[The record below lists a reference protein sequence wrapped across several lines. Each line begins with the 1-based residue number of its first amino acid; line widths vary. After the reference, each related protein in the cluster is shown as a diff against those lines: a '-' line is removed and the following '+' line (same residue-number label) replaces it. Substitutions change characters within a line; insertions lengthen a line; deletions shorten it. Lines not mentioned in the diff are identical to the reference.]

1 MLLQGRNRSS
11 SRRLVLYVFAKRS
24 QEVDRN
30 LRLVVLR
37 EIPED
42 ENLRQQWNALVSRV
56 GQPQVFYTWEW
67 ALAVWRAYSATLRPL
82 LFLAYDEEKALCGV
96 AALATDPSGK
106 EASFLC
112 ATTGDYCDFLSLPEE
127 KLRLVSGVLNE
138 LRKLDIGAA
147 SLANLPADS
156 TTVNVLRTAA
166 SQHGYLCFARTG
178 YVCARVSL
186 SLLEQREDGKPVA
199 PGGKRL
205 RRLVNAM
212 AHTAP
217 VRFEHARS
225 WEALQPILPEFL
237 QAHVARFLEIGRI
250 SNLAYPDRQ
259 AFLMELARLLSEKQ
273 WLVLSRLFTG
283 EKAVAWHYGFQ
294 FQGTWFWYQ
303 PTFDGRLERYWP
315 GFCMLTHVIQ
325 EALRDPTM
333 KTLDLGLG
341 SEAYKAKFAN
351 ASRETLYVT
360 LHKSIP
366 RHLGSMLC
374 DRAAAVVKTYPVT
387 EKLAE
392 ALRNRIILLRV
403 RFRRQGPRQTLV
415 WAATQ
420 LLRRLWTRDEV
431 RFYEW
436 PDCGA
441 ASPISGGV
449 ELRPLTL
456 DQLAEAASEYID
468 DSETLAYLLR
478 SAQRLRAKNAKGFAL
493 IDAKGIP
500 VHFAWISAFE
510 GFLLDE
516 LNAKVESPSPEA
528 ELLFDCWTPV
538 AERGHGYYGR
548 AIGLIANQVRSAGK
562 RPWIFSAATNTASV
576 RGIEKAGFERRYS
589 LVRQKVFNLQRIKGQ
604 PPVAQEVPP
613 AEVSAPV

>member
-1 MLLQGRNRSS
+1 
-11 SRRLVLYVFAKRS
+11 
-24 QEVDRN
+24 VDRN

-37 EIPED
+37 DIPED
-42 ENLRQQWNALVSRV
+42 ANLRQQWDALVGRV

-67 ALAVWRAYSATLRPL
+67 ALAVSRAYSATLRPL
-82 LFLAYDEEKALCGV
+82 LFLAYAEEKALCGV
-96 AALATDPSGK
+96 AALATSPSGK

-127 KLRLVSGVLNE
+127 KPGLVSGVLTE
-138 LRKLDIGAA
+138 LRRLGIGAA

-156 TTVNVLRTAA
+156 TTMNVLRTAA
-166 SQHGYLCFARTG
+166 SQHGYFCFARTG
-178 YVCARVSL
+178 YECAQVSF
-186 SLLEQREDGKPVA
+186 SLLEQREDGKSIA

-205 RRLVNAM
+205 RRFVNAM

-259 AFLMELARLLSEKQ
+259 AFLTELARLLSEKQ
-273 WLVLSRLFTG
+273 WVVVSRLLTG

-315 GFCMLTHVIQ
+315 GFCMLTQVIQ
-325 EALRDPTM
+325 EALKDPRM

-360 LHKSIP
+360 LHESIL
-366 RHLGSMLC
+366 RHLGSMLR
-374 DRAAAVVKTYPVT
+374 DRAAAMVKTYPVA

-392 ALRNRIILLRV
+392 ALRNRINLLRV
-403 RFRRQGPRQTLV
+403 RFRRQGPRQTLA

-420 LLRRLWTRDEV
+420 LFRRLWTRDEV

-436 PDCGA
+436 SDCGA
-441 ASPISGGV
+441 ASPISGSV
-449 ELRPLTL
+449 ELPPLTL

-478 SAQRLRAKNAKGFAL
+478 SAQRLRGGTVEGFAL
-493 IDAKGIP
+493 VDARGTP
-500 VHFAWISAFE
+500 VHFAWTTAFG
-510 GFLLDE
+510 GFFLAE
-516 LNAKVESPSPEA
+516 LNAKVEAPCPEA
-528 ELLFDCWTPV
+528 VLLFDCWTPV
-538 AERGHGYYGR
+538 AARGHGHYAR
-548 AIGLIANQVRSAGK
+548 AIGMIAEKVRRAGK
-562 RPWIFSAATNTASV
+562 RPWIFSATTNTASV
-576 RGIEKAGFERRYS
+576 RGIERAGFQRRYS
-589 LVRQKVFNLQRIKGQ
+589 LVRQKFFNLQRITGQ
-604 PPVAQEVPP
+604 PPVSQEIPP

>member
-1 MLLQGRNRSS
+1 
-11 SRRLVLYVFAKRS
+11 
-24 QEVDRN
+24 
-30 LRLVVLR
+30 LVVLG

-42 ENLRQQWNALVSRV
+42 ENLRRQWNALVERV
-56 GQPQVFYTWEW
+56 EQPQVFYTYEW
-67 ALAVWRAYSATLRPL
+67 ALAVSRAYSATLRPL
-82 LFLAYDEEKALCGV
+82 LFLAYAEEKALCGV

-127 KLRLVSGVLNE
+127 KLGLVSGVLSE
-138 LRKLDIGAA
+138 LVRLGIGAA

-156 TTVNVLRTAA
+156 TTMNVLRTAA
-166 SQHGYLCFARTG
+166 SQRGYFCFARTG

-205 RRLVNAM
+205 RRFVNAM

-250 SNLAYPDRQ
+250 SNLAYPNRQ
-259 AFLMELARLLSEKQ
+259 AFLTELARLLSEKQ
-273 WLVLSRLFTG
+273 WVVLSRLFTG

-294 FQGTWFWYQ
+294 FQGAWFWYQ

-351 ASRETLYVT
+351 ASRETIYVT
-360 LHKSIP
+360 LHKSIL
-366 RHLGSMLC
+366 RHLGSILR
-374 DRAAAVVKTYPVT
+374 DRAAAVAKTYPVT

-392 ALRNRIILLRV
+392 ALRNRINHLRV

-415 WAATQ
+415 WAAAH

-441 ASPISGGV
+441 VSPISGSV
-449 ELRPLTL
+449 ELRSLTL
-456 DQLAEAASEYID
+456 DQLAKAASEYIG

-478 SAQRLRAKNAKGFAL
+478 SAQRLRAGKEKGFAL
-493 IDAKGIP
+493 MNSIGTP
-500 VHFAWISAFE
+500 VHFAWITAFN
-510 GFLLDE
+510 GFFLAE
-516 LNAKVESPSPEA
+516 LNARVEAPCPEA
-528 ELLFDCWTPV
+528 VLLFDCWTPV
-538 AERGHGYYGR
+538 SARGHGYYGR
-548 AIGLIANQVRSAGK
+548 AIGLIANQVRSAGQQ
-562 RPWIFSAATNTASV
+562 PWIFSAATNTASV
-576 RGIEKAGFERRYS
+576 RGIERAGFQRRYS
-589 LVRQKVFNLQRIKGQ
+589 LVRQRFFNLQRIKGR
-604 PPVAQEVPP
+604 PPVSQDAPP

>member
-1 MLLQGRNRSS
+1 M
-11 SRRLVLYVFAKRS
+11 
-24 QEVDRN
+24 
-30 LRLVVLR
+30 RLVVLR

-42 ENLRQQWNALVSRV
+42 ANLRQQWNALVARV
-56 GQPQVFYTWEW
+56 DQPQVFYTWEW
-67 ALAVWRAYSATLRPL
+67 ALAVRRAYSATLRPL
-82 LFLAYDEEKALCGV
+82 LFLAYAEEKALCGV

-127 KLRLVSGVLNE
+127 KLGLVSGVLSE
-138 LRKLDIGAA
+138 LRRMGIGAT

-156 TTVNVLRTAA
+156 TTMNVLRTAA
-166 SQHGYLCFARTG
+166 SQRGYFCFARTG

-205 RRLVNAM
+205 RRLVNVM
-212 AHTAP
+212 ARTAP

-259 AFLMELARLLSEKQ
+259 AFLTELARLLSEKQ
-273 WLVLSRLFTG
+273 WVVLSRLFTG

-303 PTFDGRLERYWP
+303 PTFDGLLERYWP

-351 ASRETLYVT
+351 ASRETVYVT
-360 LHKSIP
+360 LHKSIL
-366 RHLGSMLC
+366 RHFGSMLR
-374 DRAAAVVKTYPVT
+374 DRAAAVVKTYPVS

-392 ALRNRIILLRV
+392 ALRNRVNLLRM
-403 RFRRQGPRQTLV
+403 RFRKQEPMQTLV

-441 ASPISGGV
+441 ASPASGSV

-456 DQLAEAASEYID
+456 DQLAKASSEYID

-478 SAQRLRAKNAKGFAL
+478 SAQRLRAGKEKGFVLLNSA
-493 IDAKGIP
+493 GTP
-500 VHFAWISAFE
+500 VHFAWTTAFN
-510 GFLLDE
+510 GFFLAE
-516 LNAKVESPSPEA
+516 LNVRVEAPCPEA
-528 ELLFDCWTPV
+528 MLLFDCWTPV
-538 AERGHGYYGR
+538 SVRGHGYYVR

-562 RPWIFSAATNTASV
+562 QPWIFSASTNTASV
-576 RGIEKAGFERRYS
+576 HGIERAGFERRYS
-589 LVRQKVFNLQRIKGQ
+589 LVRQKLFNLQRIKGQ
-604 PPVAQEVPP
+604 PPVSQDVPP